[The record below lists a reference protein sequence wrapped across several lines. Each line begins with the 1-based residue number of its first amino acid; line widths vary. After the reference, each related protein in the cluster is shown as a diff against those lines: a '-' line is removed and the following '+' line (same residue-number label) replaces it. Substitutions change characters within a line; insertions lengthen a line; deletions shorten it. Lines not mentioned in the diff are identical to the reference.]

1 MTNRIVRSITATLTL
16 LLASAMIDTPTAQA
30 GGDNILGGRV
40 VTRTQL
46 YATAGF
52 PDVEFGVHLPFGKFE
67 VTPNFRF
74 AFADSGFGYGG
85 YGFGLGALSAQPGV
99 AARWQLL
106 DKDNWKGSMTFSF
119 PIILSFGSYYGYG
132 SGVGVGIGL
141 FHPGFMVTYG
151 VSDLLDLDFGAE
163 LTDDIRIADGA
174 VWFSGGVPVKFG
186 AEFHIAKDIQLAA
199 RFEGGPGFSAGAG
212 WGYSGVGVYPIVR
225 GVFAFGY
232 SF

>member
-1 MTNRIVRSITATLTL
+1 MTINLLRPALATIA
-16 LLASAMIDTPTAQA
+16 LLAASAALAPAVAHA

-40 VTRTQL
+40 TSQNQL
-46 YATAGF
+46 YASAGF

-74 AFADSGFGYGG
+74 AFADNGYGYGG

-99 AARWQLL
+99 AGRWQLI
-106 DKDNWKGSMTFSF
+106 DKDQWSGSLTLSF
-119 PIILSFGSYYGYG
+119 PIILSFGGYYGYA
-132 SGVGVGIGL
+132 SGVGVGVGL
-141 FHPGFMVTYG
+141 FHPGFMATYAI
-151 VSDLLDLDFGAE
+151 SDHVDLDFGAE
-163 LTDDIRIADGA
+163 LTDDLRIADGA
-174 VWFSGGVPVKFG
+174 VWFSGGVPLKFG
-186 AEFHIAKDIQLAA
+186 AEFHVGDKMQLAA